1 MHIANKPFECCA
13 NFLTCNNQA
22 VYKSNS
28 VHFGFVS
35 VSPLSSM
42 RQESGLRLRGKHPI
56 AVGHLHFEYRNF
68 SAERIRFCRRRIG
81 LEESCCV
88 ELIFPTS
95 SPIAIT
101 SNSAASVIS
110 KGGFLFR
117 IDSSSLYSF
126 FNHIISSIIHQ
137 SKFQKMIDEN
147 EVLHS
152 IPLPLAKRCSCHGG
166 RLFCSPSSKK
176 GRSSHGTSHPHHF
189 CTQPAENPAQPFL
202 LRGGVTLWKP
212 YSKRSQTGS
221 RAS

>member
-1 MHIANKPFECCA
+1 MPFECCT
-13 NFLTCNNQA
+13 NFLTCDNQA

-110 KGGFLFR
+110 KGGFLFC
-117 IDSSSLYSF
+117 IDSSSLYSS

-166 RLFCSPSSKK
+166 RLFCSPSSK
-176 GRSSHGTSHPHHF
+176 T
-189 CTQPAENPAQPFL
+189 C
-202 LRGGVTLWKP
+202 
-212 YSKRSQTGS
+212 
-221 RAS
+221 

>member
-13 NFLTCNNQA
+13 NFLTCDNQA

-35 VSPLSSM
+35 VFPLSSM
-42 RQESGLRLRGKHPI
+42 RQEAGLRLRGKHPI

-68 SAERIRFCRRRIG
+68 SAERIRFCRRRMG

>member
-1 MHIANKPFECCA
+1 
-13 NFLTCNNQA
+13 
-22 VYKSNS
+22 
-28 VHFGFVS
+28 
-35 VSPLSSM
+35 M
-42 RQESGLRLRGKHPI
+42 RQEAGLRLRGKHPI

-189 CTQPAENPAQPFL
+189 CTQPAENPAQPL
-202 LRGGVTLWKP
+202 SLIHICLWKP
-212 YSKRSQTGS
+212 YRSKTKWNICWICCCLGRQ
-221 RAS
+221 RKKQP

>member
-1 MHIANKPFECCA
+1 MPFECCT
-13 NFLTCNNQA
+13 NFLTCDNQA
-22 VYKSNS
+22 VYKSNG
-28 VHFGFVS
+28 VHFGFAS

-42 RQESGLRLRGKHPI
+42 RQEAGLRLRGKHPI
-56 AVGHLHFEYRNF
+56 AVGHLNFEYRHF
-68 SAERIRFCRRRIG
+68 SAERIRFSRRRMG
-81 LEESCCV
+81 LEESCGV

-101 SNSAASVIS
+101 SDSAASAIS

-137 SKFQKMIDEN
+137 SKLQKMIDEN

-152 IPLPLAKRCSCHGG
+152 IPLPLSWGAFI
-166 RLFCSPSSKK
+166 LLPSSKK
-176 GRSSHGTSHPHHF
+176 GRSNHGTSHPHHF

>member
-13 NFLTCNNQA
+13 NFLTCDNQA

-28 VHFGFVS
+28 VHFGFAS
-35 VSPLSSM
+35 VFPLSSM
-42 RQESGLRLRGKHPI
+42 RQEAGLRLRGKHPI
-56 AVGHLHFEYRNF
+56 AVGHLNFEYRHF
-68 SAERIRFCRRRIG
+68 SAERIRFSRRRMG
-81 LEESCCV
+81 PEESCGV

-101 SNSAASVIS
+101 SDSAASVIS

-137 SKFQKMIDEN
+137 SKLQKMIDEN

-166 RLFCSPSSKK
+166 RLFCSPLQRKEGQTMELLTHIIFVLNLLK
-176 GRSSHGTSHPHHF
+176 TLLNHF
-189 CTQPAENPAQPFL
+189 F
-202 LRGGVTLWKP
+202 
-212 YSKRSQTGS
+212 
-221 RAS
+221 